1 MPENL
6 AHAVDLHQLEIFCR
20 IVEMKS
26 FSRAAESLFLT
37 QPTLSSHMANLE
49 RTLSTRLLDRLGRSV
64 APTRTGLRLY
74 EYARRILD
82 LRREAVQAIDAELG
96 LVRGELVVGGSTI
109 PGVYILPGLVGQF
122 KRKHE
127 GIRVT
132 LLLGD
137 SQEILA
143 QVESG
148 DVEVALVGLAPK
160 TESLSSRPFGKDFL
174 TLVVPPDHP
183 FASRK
188 TVALKDLRN
197 QPFLTREPG
206 SGTRV
211 LMETTL
217 VKHGIRP
224 QTDLKVIC
232 ELGSTEA
239 VKEAVKAGIGL
250 AIVSRKAIDQ
260 DLRTGALAAAELEG
274 VSFERRFHLVH
285 NAERT
290 ASPVA
295 TAFLKFLGTVK
306 L

>member
-6 AHAVDLHQLEIFCR
+6 VHALDLHQLEIFCR

-26 FSRAAESLFLT
+26 FSRAAEALFLT

-49 RTLSTRLLDRLGRSV
+49 RALATRLLDRLGRSV
-64 APTRTGLRLY
+64 VPTRTGLRLY

-122 KRKHE
+122 KKKHD

-137 SQEILA
+137 SKEITA

-148 DVEVALVGLAPK
+148 EVEVALVGLAPK
-160 TESLSSRPFGKDFL
+160 ADPLSSRPFGRDHL
-174 TLVVPPDHP
+174 TLVVPPDHRL
-183 FASRK
+183 ASKRS
-188 TVALKDLRN
+188 VSIADLKKE
-197 QPFLTREPG
+197 PFLIREAG

-211 LMETTL
+211 LMETTFE
-217 VKHGIRP
+217 KHGCRVN
-224 QTDLKVIC
+224 QDLNVIC

-239 VKEAVKAGIGL
+239 VKEGVKAGIGV
-250 AIVSRKAIDQ
+250 AIVSRRAIEHEVK
-260 DLRTGALAAAELEG
+260 TGVLAALDIDG
-274 VSFERRFHLVH
+274 VSFDRRFYLVH

-306 L
+306 M

>member
-6 AHAVDLHQLEIFCR
+6 VHALDLHQLEIFCR

-26 FSRAAESLFLT
+26 FSRAAEALFLT

-49 RTLSTRLLDRLGRSV
+49 RALATRLLDRLGRSV
-64 APTRTGLRLY
+64 VPTRTGLRLY

-122 KRKHE
+122 KKKHD

-137 SQEILA
+137 SKEITA

-148 DVEVALVGLAPK
+148 EVEVALVGLAPK
-160 TESLSSRPFGKDFL
+160 SDPLSSRPFGRDHL
-174 TLVVPPDHP
+174 TLVVPPDHRL
-183 FASRK
+183 ASKRS
-188 TVALKDLRN
+188 VSIADLKKE
-197 QPFLTREPG
+197 PFLIREAG

-211 LMETTL
+211 LMETAL
-217 VKHGIRP
+217 EKHGCRVN
-224 QTDLKVIC
+224 QDLNVIC

-239 VKEAVKAGIGL
+239 VKEGVKAGIGV
-250 AIVSRKAIDQ
+250 AIVSRRAIEHEVK
-260 DLRTGALAAAELEG
+260 TGVLAALDIDG
-274 VSFERRFHLVH
+274 VSFDRRFYLVH

-306 L
+306 M